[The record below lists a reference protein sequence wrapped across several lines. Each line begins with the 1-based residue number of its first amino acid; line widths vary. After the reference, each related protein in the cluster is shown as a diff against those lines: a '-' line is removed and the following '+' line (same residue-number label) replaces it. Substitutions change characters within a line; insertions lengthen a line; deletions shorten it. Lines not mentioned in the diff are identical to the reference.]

1 MCEWL
6 DVVAN
11 SIESVTLT
19 NLITGSK
26 EAEAQVQLSLHDNAL
41 NCILDTSILTHVH
54 TRTLHVRRNG
64 GLLVRS
70 VVTMIY
76 THTLRRRIYC
86 TESTSFHS
94 VPRVL
99 KQPISNE
106 FIE

>member
-26 EAEAQVQLSLHDNAL
+26 EAEARVQLSLHDNAL

-54 TRTLHVRRNG
+54 TRTPHVRRNG

-76 THTLRRRIYC
+76 THYDVASIALNLRVFIA
-86 TESTSFHS
+86 F
-94 VPRVL
+94 RV
-99 KQPISNE
+99 S
-106 FIE
+106 